1 LGREKR
7 REERKRRRAWQ
18 GERREPPSQGT
29 MGGPNRP
36 GQRAQDLQGRL
47 RPPISASVCVSLGLK
62 NPGDFT
68 VAEGHGY
75 PLVMKIAMAQH
86 INTNS
91 KIPIVAT
98 CYHDNGLFVN

>member
-1 LGREKR
+1 MLK
-7 REERKRRRAWQ
+7 KKIPILMH
-18 GERREPPSQGT
+18 REPPSQGT

-68 VAEGHGY
+68 VAEGHEYLCFYLVAVMCMCVRLPSY
-75 PLVMKIAMAQH
+75 PS
-86 INTNS
+86 S
-91 KIPIVAT
+91 KHVRTVA
-98 CYHDNGLFVN
+98 C